1 MYALQQQN
9 MFVFDTNTGP
19 ADFKPVAARSGIF
32 HLPHGDVR
40 TPIFMPVAT
49 QAALKGITVEQ
60 LEELD
65 V

>member
-1 MYALQQQN
+1 

-19 ADFKPVAARSGIF
+19 IASKPVAARSGVF

-60 LEELD
+60 LE
-65 V
+65 